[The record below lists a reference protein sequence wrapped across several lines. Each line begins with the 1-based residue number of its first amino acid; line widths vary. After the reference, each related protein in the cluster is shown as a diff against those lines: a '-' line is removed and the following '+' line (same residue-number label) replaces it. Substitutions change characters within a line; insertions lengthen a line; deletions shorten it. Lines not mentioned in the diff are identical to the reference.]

1 MAFGNEGADQ
11 ILGLFGDD
19 TLEGGEENDS
29 LDGGEGNDLLLGGDG
44 NDVLFGDAD
53 NDTLYGGNG
62 NDILNGGAGDD
73 FLSGDVG
80 DDIVTG
86 GLGSDLFVLNQSWGS
101 DIITDFS
108 KGEDLIGLTSG
119 LSFDQ
124 LSFSSSNNE
133 TLITVT
139 DTNEVLAKLKG
150 VTPGILTA
158 SDFTQVTI

>member
-1 MAFGNEGADQ
+1 M
-11 ILGLFGDD
+11 
-19 TLEGGEENDS
+19 
-29 LDGGEGNDLLLGGDG
+29 LLGGDG

-53 NDTLYGGNG
+53 NDKLDGGNG

-80 DDIVTG
+80 DDTLIG
-86 GLGSDLFVLNQSWGS
+86 GSGNDVFLLNQSFGS
-101 DIITDFS
+101 DIITDFRQ
-108 KGEDLIGLTSG
+108 GEDLIGLNSG

-124 LSFSSSNNE
+124 LSISSSNNE

-139 DTNEVLAKLKG
+139 DTNQLLAKLNG